1 MVVGSKGGRAMQIEI
16 DPLSEVP
23 LYQQLRDRI
32 VEAIAGGR
40 LLPGDQLTSVRQL
53 AAAFGINVATV
64 SKGYELLRYEGLI
77 RINQKSGSVV
87 ARRPES
93 SPASAEFIA
102 DWVVRLRTL
111 LAEASAQGVSA
122 DQLVHLAQQGVEEF
136 AAAFGANSSARDYE
150 GDIR

>member
-23 LYQQLRDRI
+23 LYQQLRDRV
-32 VEAIAGGR
+32 VEAIAEGR

-64 SKGYELLRYEGLI
+64 SKGYELLRSEGLI

-87 ARRPES
+87 ARSPES
-93 SPASAEFIA
+93 SPASAEFVA
-102 DWVVRLRTL
+102 DWVARLRTL
-111 LAEASAQGVSA
+111 LAEASAQGVPS